1 MTEVQKSMALF
12 SGSVNPELAEE
23 IAKDL
28 NVSLGNVKLEK
39 FANGEIYARY
49 QESVRG
55 ADVFLVQSVCSG
67 AGYDVNDALM
77 ELLIMVDA
85 AKRASARSVSA
96 VVAHYGY
103 ARQDRKAARA
113 SLSPPSSWP
122 ISWPRR
128 AWTTSS
134 PSTCTRTPSRV
145 SSTCR

>member
-12 SGSVNPELAEE
+12 SGSVNPELADE

-55 ADVFLVQSVCSG
+55 ADVFLIQSVCGS
-67 AGYDVNDALM
+67 AEYDVNDALM

-103 ARQDRKAARA
+103 ARQDRPSPRA
-113 SLSPPSSWP
+113 SWPTCWPP
-122 ISWPRR
+122 R

-134 PSTCTRTPSRV
+134 PSTCIRTPSRA

>member
-12 SGSVNPELAEE
+12 SGSVNPELADE

-55 ADVFLVQSVCSG
+55 ADVFLIQSVCGS
-67 AGYDVNDALM
+67 AEYDVNDALM

-103 ARQDRKAARA
+103 AR
-113 SLSPPSSWP
+113 
-122 ISWPRR
+122 
-128 AWTTSS
+128 
-134 PSTCTRTPSRV
+134 
-145 SSTCR
+145 